1 MFPMV
6 SAAFSR
12 LSMGR
17 TTTPPP
23 NDDTESLSSETISPT
38 TFYPSVADVLK
49 VRFTL
54 RWKIVA
60 EGLPQEIVDM
70 IIDAA
75 EYWASAEVK
84 MEGSTR
90 VIRQDGDQV
99 LVRTV
104 PLCYDPEVGLYLSI
118 YFSPSC
124 HTTHVSAYMVV
135 LHDCMHTDHYE

>member
-6 SAAFSR
+6 SAAFQR

-23 NDDTESLSSETISPT
+23 DDDTESSSSESSSST

-60 EGLPQEIVDM
+60 EGLPQEIVDL

-75 EYWASAEVK
+75 EYWASAEVQ
-84 MEGSTR
+84 MEGPTR
-90 VIRQDGDQV
+90 VIRQDRDQV

-104 PLCYDPEVGLYLSI
+104 PLCYDPEVRLYVYLRLSLPA
-118 YFSPSC
+118 YSSPVC
-124 HTTHVSAYMVV
+124 
-135 LHDCMHTDHYE
+135 LHGRSS